1 MGWFISREFL
11 WFVVSTG
18 IMLLFFMFIIAGV
31 TDWSSSKKFE
41 RTYMGIALFLLVLSV
56 FLIFTS

>member
-18 IMLLFFMFIIAGV
+18 IMLLFFMFILAGNM
-31 TDWSSSKKFE
+31 DWSSSKKFE

-56 FLIFTS
+56 FLIVTS

>member
-1 MGWFISREFL
+1 MIWVLSREFL
-11 WFVVSTG
+11 WFVISVG
-18 IMLLFFMFIIAGV
+18 IMLLFFMFIIAGA

-41 RTYMGIALFLLVLSV
+41 RTFMGIALFLLVLSV

>member
-11 WFVVSTG
+11 WFVISVG
-18 IMLLFFMFIIAGV
+18 IMLLFFMFILAGK

-41 RTYMGIALFLLVLSV
+41 RTFMGIALFLLVLSV
-56 FLIFTS
+56 FLIVTS